1 MLADLRKNIDGITN
15 KSLNRKLEEELKLSE
30 VLDVLNLADILVNN
44 PQDASSIFFGTEDDP
59 NSGLLNKFARTAP
72 GGKKDMNYAFAK
84 LGDRLEKAFNEGYI
98 GTAELQMIRDLYFP
112 QAGTKG

>member
-44 PQDASSIFFGTEDDP
+44 PQDASAYFFGTEDDP
-59 NSGLLNKFARTAP
+59 NS
-72 GGKKDMNYAFAK
+72 DY
-84 LGDRLEKAFNEGYI
+84 
-98 GTAELQMIRDLYFP
+98 
-112 QAGTKG
+112 